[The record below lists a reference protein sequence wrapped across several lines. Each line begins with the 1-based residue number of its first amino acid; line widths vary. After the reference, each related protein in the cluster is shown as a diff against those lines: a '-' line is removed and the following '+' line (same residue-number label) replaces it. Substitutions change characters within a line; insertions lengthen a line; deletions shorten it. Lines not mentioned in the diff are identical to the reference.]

1 MQNFPLL
8 FDDTIS
14 QYLLPHSPLLFFFFL
29 NANGVLNVHS

>member
-14 QYLLPHSPLLFFFFL
+14 QYLLPHSPLLFFFL